1 MRVGFGYDVHK
12 LVTGRKLILGGVEI
26 PHEKGLL
33 GHSDADVLIHAIM
46 DSLLGSA
53 GMGDI
58 GIHFPDNDESYKGI
72 SSMKLLEMVAEKM
85 SNKGYIISNI
95 DSTIVAQ
102 EPKLAGY
109 IPEMVSNIANM
120 LKIDNEQVNIKATTS
135 EGLGFEG
142 NKEGISAYAVACV
155 IKILKGD
162 KF

>member
-1 MRVGFGYDVHK
+1 MRIGFGYDVHK
-12 LVTGRKLILGGVEI
+12 LVTGRKLILGGVKI

-58 GIHFPDNDESYKGI
+58 GVHFPDSDEAYKGI
-72 SSMKLLEMVAEKM
+72 SSLELLETVAEKM
-85 SNKGYIISNI
+85 NIKGYIIGNI

-109 IPEMVSNIANM
+109 IPEMVSNIARM
-120 LKIDNEQVNIKATTS
+120 LKIENEQVNVKATTS

-155 IKILKGD
+155 INDSGRR
-162 KF
+162 